1 MLKFFLGCLSLVAI
15 GLMINQA
22 IAGGQNPAN
31 NSGIMIVE
39 TISSSSVVSP
49 QESDMEPLPGNP
61 GVEVAPIEG
70 SSAVEPVMVEED
82 MEIDEVE
89 DGE

>member
-22 IAGGQNPAN
+22 VAGGQNPASGN
-31 NSGIMIVE
+31 GIMVIE
-39 TISSSSVVSP
+39 TMSSSSLVTP

-70 SSAVEPVMVEED
+70 SSAVEPVVVEED
-82 MEIDEVE
+82 MMILESES
-89 DGE
+89 GE

>member
-22 IAGGQNPAN
+22 IAGGQNPASGN
-31 NSGIMIVE
+31 GIMVIE
-39 TISSSSVVSP
+39 TMSSSSVVTP
-49 QESDMEPLPGNP
+49 ENTNMEPLQGSP

-70 SSAVEPVMVEED
+70 SSAVEPVVVEED
-82 MEIDEVE
+82 MMIQESES
-89 DGE
+89 GE